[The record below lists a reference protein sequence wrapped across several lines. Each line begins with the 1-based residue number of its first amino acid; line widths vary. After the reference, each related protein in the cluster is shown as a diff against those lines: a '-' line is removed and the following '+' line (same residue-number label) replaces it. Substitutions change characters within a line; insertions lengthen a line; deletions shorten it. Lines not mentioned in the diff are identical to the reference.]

1 MFIDFPVIDAKM
13 EGLDQVV
20 LPRMVRIR
28 QKYDP
33 SQIRDVPGHLAR
45 ELEAQV
51 RDKEALQGK
60 HIAITAGSR
69 GIPFYPEMMRTIV
82 DKL

>member
-33 SQIRDVPGHLAR
+33 SQIRDVPRHLAR
-45 ELEAQV
+45 ELEAQDV
-51 RDKEALQGK
+51 YKRQ
-60 HIAITAGSR
+60 
-69 GIPFYPEMMRTIV
+69 IPMRRSLTHLERHFPEYP
-82 DKL
+82 LG